1 MKKCEVCIIGGSC
14 GTFLIAVTDHLK
26 EVFTAKG
33 LDCKVYY
40 QNALQNSEPPE
51 TADVVLQSMPLLT
64 EKDVRCPL
72 ISIRP
77 LIVDLNQVETMQKIL
92 TTVEQICASN

>member
-14 GTFLIAVTDHLK
+14 GTFLIAVTEHLQK
-26 EVFTAKG
+26 VFAAKG

-40 QNALQNSEPPE
+40 QSALQNSEPPA
-51 TADVVLQSMPLLT
+51 TANVILQTMPLFT
-64 EKDVRCPL
+64 EKDVPCPL

-77 LIVDLNQVETMQKIL
+77 LIVDLNQAETIQRIL
-92 TTVEQICASN
+92 TTVTQVCAAN

>member
-14 GTFLIAVTDHLK
+14 GTFLIAVTDHLQK
-26 EVFTAKG
+26 VFATKG

-40 QNALQNSEPPE
+40 QSALQNSDPPS
-51 TADVVLQSMPLLT
+51 TANVVLQSMPLLT
-64 EKDVRCPL
+64 EKDIHCPL
-72 ISIRP
+72 INIRP

-92 TTVEQICASN
+92 TTVEQICAAN